1 LLDRVQR
8 LDLDNYLANLEDQF
22 EEKKEELTRIEQ
34 KLEQTRK
41 ELAAK
46 QASTSTASTPQANP
60 TSLRRA
66 A

>member
-46 QASTSTASTPQANP
+46 QASTSTASAPQANP
-60 TSLRRA
+60 TPLRRA